1 MDIFFENAHQI
12 LDTASMGADSEN
24 DDFAVLIRS
33 DGGLHFIMEAPFSI
47 EAAAIHAGAQA
58 AYQVTRSRDGVRVTG
73 RSMGRDCV
81 LEHRKPGGVSNALL
95 RDQAL
100 YRITSPV
107 LTS

>member
-1 MDIFFENAHQI
+1 MDVFFENAHQI
-12 LDTASMGADSEN
+12 LDTASTRTDSEN

-33 DGGLHFIMEAPFSI
+33 DGGLHFIMETPFSI

-58 AYQVTRSRDGVRVTG
+58 AYQVTRSGDGVRVTG

-81 LEHRKPGGVSNALL
+81 LERRTPRCLSSVLL
-95 RDQAL
+95 RDQPL